1 MDLALALWQIDPAAE
16 YRLDHAHGDQIIEWR
31 GPGAQPT
38 DKELAAAW
46 AAYQDPQTR
55 RVDPAAA
62 AAEQAAQQRAADTA
76 LVLKTFAAVVP
87 DPAAQEALA
96 RILEGPG

>member
-1 MDLALALWQIDPAAE
+1 MAETVVEVDVTTGARTVRALTAEEQADRAALC
-16 YRLDHAHGDQIIEWR
+16 
-31 GPGAQPT
+31 AQ
-38 DKELAAAW
+38 EASLE
-46 AAYQDPQTR
+46 QTR
-55 RVDPAAA
+55 RERQTAQ
-62 AAEQAAQQRAADTA
+62 EQQRAADTA